1 MKALEEKILSEGKI
15 YPGNV
20 LKVGSFLNHQID
32 VDFLMEIGQ
41 EIARLFEKEKPTKI
55 LTIEASGIAVA
66 VAAASA
72 LHIPMVFAKKHKTL
86 NIAGDVYASMVYSY
100 THQVEYPIVV
110 SKEFLSEQ
118 DRVLIVDDFLAHGK
132 AIEGLADLVGQARA
146 KVVGAATVIEKGF
159 QHGGD
164 QLRADGMHVESLAII
179 DEMTENS
186 IVFRPQ

>member
-132 AIEGLADLVGQARA
+132 AIEGLADLVGQAQA

-164 QLRADGMHVESLAII
+164 RLRADGMHVESLAII

>member
-41 EIARLFEKEKPTKI
+41 KIARLFEKEKPTKI

>member
-41 EIARLFEKEKPTKI
+41 EIARLFEKEKSTKV

-110 SKEFLSEQ
+110 SKEFLSEE

-132 AIEGLADLVGQARA
+132 AIEGLADLAGQAQA
-146 KVVGAATVIEKGF
+146 QVVGAATVIEKGF

-164 QLRADGMHVESLAII
+164 QLRAAGMHVESLAII
-179 DEMTENS
+179 DEMTDDS

>member
-132 AIEGLADLVGQARA
+132 AIEGLADLVGQAQA
-146 KVVGAATVIEKGF
+146 QVVGAAAVIEKGF

-164 QLRADGMHVESLAII
+164 RLRADGMHVESLAII

>member
-41 EIARLFEKEKPTKI
+41 EIARLFEKEKPTKV

-110 SKEFLSEQ
+110 SKEFLSEE

-132 AIEGLADLVGQARA
+132 AIEGLADLAGQAQA
-146 KVVGAATVIEKGF
+146 QVVGAATVIEKGF

-164 QLRADGMHVESLAII
+164 QLRAAGMHVESLAII
-179 DEMTENS
+179 DEMTDDS